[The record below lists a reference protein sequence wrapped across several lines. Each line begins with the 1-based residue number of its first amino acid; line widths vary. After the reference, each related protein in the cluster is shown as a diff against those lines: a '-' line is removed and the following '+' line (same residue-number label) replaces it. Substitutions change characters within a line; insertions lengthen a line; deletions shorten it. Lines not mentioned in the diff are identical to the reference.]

1 MPEAGFVFPSID
13 PVAIA
18 VGPIS
23 IKWYGLAYLVGLLL
37 GWAYIRKLLSTPAI
51 WAKGR
56 APMTLAQVDDLL
68 LYMTVGVVLGGR
80 LGYVFLYEPETY
92 LADPVK
98 IFKVWEGGMS
108 FHGALVG
115 CALACYLFGRSAK
128 VSGLT
133 ATDLVTASVPMG
145 LVFGRIANFINA
157 ELWGRPTDVSWAV
170 TFCNDRIKAM
180 HGGVCPAGDIPRHPS
195 QLYEAALEG
204 AVLFLVIRVLTHR
217 YGALNKPGL
226 VSGMFLAGYG
236 LARSAA
242 EIFREPH
249 FMAGPVTAGQLY
261 SIPMILLGLYFI
273 WQARES
279 EPAKPEAKPKA
290 KA

>member
-1 MPEAGFVFPSID
+1 MPSTGFTFPSID

-18 VGPIS
+18 LGPIS
-23 IKWYGLAYLVGLLL
+23 IKWYGLAYLVGLLI
-37 GWAYIRKLLSTPAI
+37 GWAYIRKLLSTPRI
-51 WAKGR
+51 WARGQ
-56 APMTLAQVDDLL
+56 APMSLAQVDDLL

-80 LGYVFLYEPETY
+80 LGYIFLYEPQTY
-92 LADPVK
+92 FANPHK
-98 IFKVWEGGMS
+98 IIAVWEGGMS

-133 ATDLVTASVPMG
+133 ATDLVTSSVPMG
-145 LVFGRIANFINA
+145 LVFGRLANFINA

-170 TFCNDRIKAM
+170 TFCNERIKAM
-180 HGGVCPAGDIPRHPS
+180 YGGLCPAGDVPRHPS

-204 AVLFLVIRVLTHR
+204 VVLFLVIRVLTHR
-217 YGALNKPGL
+217 FGALSRPGL
-226 VSGMFLAGYG
+226 VSGVFLIGYG

-242 EIFREPH
+242 EAYREPH
-249 FMAGPVTAGQLY
+249 FMAGPFTAGQLY
-261 SIPMILLGLYFI
+261 SIPMILLGCYLV
-273 WQARES
+273 WQAQRR
-279 EPAKPEAKPKA
+279 ATAQA